1 MRLLAKITFP
11 DLLAL
16 IILLGCGF
24 LIFSGIDGEV
34 KTFAGV
40 VITYYFVRSVQIKNT
55 PRK

>member
-1 MRLLAKITFP
+1 MKLTKWITFP
-11 DLLAL
+11 DILAL

-40 VITYYFVRSVQIKNT
+40 VITYYFVRSVQIKKA
-55 PRK
+55 R